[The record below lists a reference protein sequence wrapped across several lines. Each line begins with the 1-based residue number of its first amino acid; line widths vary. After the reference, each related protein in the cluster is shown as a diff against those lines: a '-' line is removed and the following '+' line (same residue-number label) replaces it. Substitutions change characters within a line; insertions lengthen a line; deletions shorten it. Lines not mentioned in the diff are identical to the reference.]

1 MKTLANCSDV
11 EFLRQ
16 TNRIRK
22 YAEKWLKDT
31 KIFEIRTRKL
41 PEPPSDMTDDEKKQW
56 YRDKAKNRLDE
67 MLDAALDTHA
77 EQTVGLL
84 RLICFIEPDDPTGV
98 KMPQLL
104 GAATQ
109 MMNDGDVLD
118 FFTSLGRLGLM
129 STETPSEASK

>member
-1 MKTLANCSDV
+1 MKTLATCSDV

-31 KIFEIRTRKL
+31 GIFDIRTRKL
-41 PEPPSDMTDDEKKQW
+41 ADPPEDMSDDEKKQW
-56 YRDKAKNRLDE
+56 YRARAKERLND

-77 EQTVGLL
+77 EQTVGML
-84 RLICFIEPDDPTGV
+84 RLLCFMEPDDSEGV
-98 KMPQLL
+98 KMPQIL
-104 GAATQ
+104 GAAAQ
-109 MMNDGDVLD
+109 MMNDGNVLD

-129 STETPSEASK
+129 NTETPSEA

>member
-22 YAEKWLKDT
+22 YAEAWLKDT
-31 KIFEIRTRKL
+31 GVLEIRKREL
-41 PEPPSDMTDDEKKQW
+41 PKPDDDLSEEEKREV
-56 YRDKAKNRLDE
+56 YRQNARARLND

-77 EQTVGLL
+77 EQTAGLI
-84 RLICFIEPDDPTGV
+84 RLMCFVEPDDDKTLKV
-98 KMPQLL
+98 PQML
-104 GAATQ
+104 GAVSEL
-109 MMNDGDVLD
+109 MDNKDVLD

-129 STETPSEASK
+129 NT